1 MIKLKRYALLLAGLM
16 LLSFAGCGTAQTPS
30 TAKDNPSFA
39 DTPADV
45 PSATEISDDII
56 AEESAP
62 PVAEPEQPAITEPV
76 PSQTAEEKTQET
88 APKEN
93 AVTAPP
99 AQSEQPRET
108 QPPRQTETPKPEEP
122 KPTPPPVVAEM
133 PYVRPSADEV
143 EKAVAKYINEYRLVQ
158 GDTAVIVLPGLTE
171 VARFRASQL
180 ITNFSHDE
188 DIDACTVLKYG
199 ELVDMTQY
207 GLPESANYYQGFNRE
222 AIAKGNWTGT
232 ADEIGQ
238 KIAAGLKNSKD
249 HWSYVGSS
257 EYGYMAVGITFNPSD
272 SHWYCCICMSSQNYG
287 G

>member
-1 MIKLKRYALLLAGLM
+1 MKKMKRYALLLAGLM
-16 LLSFAGCGTAQTPS
+16 LVSLAGCGTAQTPS
-30 TAKDNPSFA
+30 TAKDNPPFA
-39 DTPADV
+39 DIPADV
-45 PSATEISDDII
+45 PSATEISDDIT
-56 AEESAP
+56 AEESASP
-62 PVAEPEQPAITEPV
+62 AAEPELPAITEAV
-76 PSQTAEEKTQET
+76 PAEETAEET

-93 AVTAPP
+93 TAAPPP

-108 QPPRQTETPKPEEP
+108 HPPRQTETPKPEEP

-238 KIAAGLKNSKD
+238 KIAAGFKNSKD

>member
-62 PVAEPEQPAITEPV
+62 PVAEPEQPAITEHV

-99 AQSEQPRET
+99 AQSEQPREN

-158 GDTAVIVLPGLTE
+158 GYTAVIVLPGLTE

-207 GLPESANYYQGFNRE
+207 GLRKVPTTIRGSIVRLSQKETGREQLMKSDKRSPQASKTAKIIGHMSAVLNTDIWRWESPLIPR
-222 AIAKGNWTGT
+222 IHIGT
-232 ADEIGQ
+232 AV
-238 KIAAGLKNSKD
+238 S
-249 HWSYVGSS
+249 V
-257 EYGYMAVGITFNPSD
+257 
-272 SHWYCCICMSSQNYG
+272 
-287 G
+287 

>member
-62 PVAEPEQPAITEPV
+62 P
-76 PSQTAEEKTQET
+76 
-88 APKEN
+88 
-93 AVTAPP
+93 
-99 AQSEQPRET
+99 AQSEQPREN

-238 KIAAGLKNSKD
+238 KIAAGFKNSKD